1 MKMLFIQMDP
11 EHPITVKE
19 LCREVSIA
27 IDNQEMLKDVYVVG
41 EIFRVSHSHGNMY
54 FDLKDEHARIKC
66 ALFSNNVSK
75 CTSLPLEGKTIIV
88 RGKINFYAPYG
99 QISCIVKDV
108 IDKGKGALYAQ
119 FLTLKSKLSQEG
131 LFDIS
136 EKKSITPFPKKI
148 AIVTSKDGAALQ
160 DIIDQFFRRNPFVE
174 LIVIPTRVQGQ
185 GAEKDIAHS
194 LMLADD
200 IPSIDTIILARGG
213 GSIEELW
220 PFNEEIV
227 ARAIAKTKKP
237 VICGVGHEVDHTIAE
252 FVSDVVATT
261 PTQAAEKA
269 TVNVYDEMAK
279 MKRMFEQLKKA
290 TIYYMASS
298 KQTLEALDL
307 KLERKSPRIMLEQKQ
322 QALVYTSRDL
332 DTTYKRTLEKM
343 SNLISKKIEVL
354 ESINPLA
361 VLERGYTLV
370 YKEGKLIRSVKS
382 VHLGDIVTLQLKDGT
397 LQAEIRKGDNKN
409 EQ

>member
-1 MKMLFIQMDP
+1 
-11 EHPITVKE
+11 
-19 LCREVSIA
+19 
-27 IDNQEMLKDVYVVG
+27 
-41 EIFRVSHSHGNMY
+41 
-54 FDLKDEHARIKC
+54 
-66 ALFSNNVSK
+66 
-75 CTSLPLEGKTIIV
+75 EGKTIIV

-119 FLTLKSKLSQEG
+119 FLALKSKLSQEG

-136 EKKSITPFPKKI
+136 EKKSIIPFPKKI

-194 LMLADD
+194 LMLADA
-200 IPSIDTIILARGG
+200 IPSVDTIILARGG

-237 VICGVGHEVDHTIAE
+237 VICGVGHEIDHTIAE
-252 FVSDVVATT
+252 FVSDIVATT

-269 TVNVYDEMAK
+269 TVNVYDEMAR
-279 MKRMFEQLKKA
+279 MNRMFEQLEKS
-290 TIYYMASS
+290 TIYYITSS
-298 KQTLEALDL
+298 RQALEALDL
-307 KLERKSPRIMLEQKQ
+307 KLERKSPRIMFEQKQ

-343 SNLISKKIEVL
+343 FNLISKKIEVL

-361 VLERGYTLV
+361 VLERGYALV

-409 EQ
+409 GH